1 MPHEHPRH
9 VAALDHCRE
18 HAGIQLAR
26 TLVLGGAADMRIVGI
41 APRRDVFGQGDMEK
55 GQRRQR
61 FPAVGPGIG
70 GAPVA
75 VPAYLILREPAVTV
89 DTLDSRIVVRIEAVK
104 QRRRRFLPGDLQH
117 HVGQF
122 AVGVQRV
129 ERPGIRS
136 DDAADSG
143 ARNILFGVVV
153 AQHHAER
160 QVTLRNGRQHALPPF
175 GGGFS
180 RHHVAREDDQIGP
193 LRIEDIT
200 HLSDRLLRLRLPVGI
215 PQIEVHVGELRDLE
229 FPLPVEFQ
237 SGPLRLRRA
246 PQGNGAHKCRYLFH
260 KQVGLLSSVSRCR
273 SSPRGPYGSG
283 RRPTSPSGRRARWS
297 QRSRRASR
305 RPKRA
310 V

>member
-1 MPHEHPRH
+1 MPGFSSPGHSSSAARPICVLSGLRH
-9 VAALDHCRE
+9 AATYSGRAIWKKAS
-18 HAGIQLAR
+18 AG
-26 TLVLGGAADMRIVGI
+26 
-41 APRRDVFGQGDMEK
+41 
-55 GQRRQR
+55 QR

-136 DDAADSG
+136 DDAG
-143 ARNILFGVVV
+143 RFRARGISCSASWLPSTTP
-153 AQHHAER
+153 ER

-175 GGGFS
+175 GGRFS

-246 PQGNGAHKCRYLFH
+246 STRQ
-260 KQVGLLSSVSRCR
+260 
-273 SSPRGPYGSG
+273 
-283 RRPTSPSGRRARWS
+283 RRT
-297 QRSRRASR
+297 
-305 RPKRA
+305 
-310 V
+310 